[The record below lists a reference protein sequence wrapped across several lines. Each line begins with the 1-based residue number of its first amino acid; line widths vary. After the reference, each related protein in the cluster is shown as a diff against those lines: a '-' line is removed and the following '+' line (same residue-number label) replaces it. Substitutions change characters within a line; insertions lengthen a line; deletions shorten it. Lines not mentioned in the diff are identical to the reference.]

1 MIWQGPAIVAD
12 GSTELRKRLP
22 AALFGEWFGP
32 GSSRRGL
39 VVHGRVWLGLHWS
52 GNRCRRQ
59 HWGACSPLLLS
70 TESGCAKVRFGGVRL
85 GKPRYCVAGRGWFW
99 HGEARQWLQR
109 AALRVF
115 GLSLL
120 LFNESSQ
127 GVVCHGEAGRCKARC
142 GCVGSGLAALGNS
155 CRRQHGGL
163 MLSLLLSMESGCG
176 LVRFGGAGK
185 GRIGSGSAW
194 RGSAKA
200 ADGSTERLRA
210 LSAALRRSWRGSVG
224 SA

>member
-1 MIWQGPAIVAD
+1 MVWQGPAIVAD

-70 TESGCAKVRFGGVRL
+70 TESGL
-85 GKPRYCVAGRGWFW
+85 GWIRHGATGRGVERS
-99 HGEARQWLQR
+99 GLTRPGK
-109 AALRVF
+109 AADGSTGASEPLCCSRK
-115 GLSLL
+115 
-120 LFNESSQ
+120 
-127 GVVCHGEAGRCKARC
+127 GVVKAWRGRARS
-142 GCVGSGLAALGNS
+142 GSARRAEERPGNS

-163 MLSLLLSMESGCG
+163 MLSLLLSTGSSHG
-176 LVRFGGAGK
+176 VARW
-185 GRIGSGSAW
+185 GRIGLGRVLVRQGRVRRGWVGLGKGGESACALP
-194 RGSAKA
+194 SA
-200 ADGSTERLRA
+200 
-210 LSAALRRSWRGSVG
+210 
-224 SA
+224 